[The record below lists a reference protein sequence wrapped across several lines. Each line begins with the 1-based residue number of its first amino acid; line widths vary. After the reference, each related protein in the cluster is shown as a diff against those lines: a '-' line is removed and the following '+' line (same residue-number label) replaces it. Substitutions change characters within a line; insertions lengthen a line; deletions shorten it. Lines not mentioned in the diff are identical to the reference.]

1 MLSVLNTTLKT
12 AYKCYSIL
20 FYSFLFYY
28 AMEKKNRRNTN
39 HYQNGHIIEPLPGIS
54 HARVLARMR
63 KSCMLQFIS

>member
-1 MLSVLNTTLKT
+1 
-12 AYKCYSIL
+12 
-20 FYSFLFYY
+20 
-28 AMEKKNRRNTN
+28 MEKNGRNTN